1 MNILFVNTLDIEGG
15 AARAAYRLF
24 KGVQALGESARML
37 VLKKSSA
44 DLTVFTAA
52 GQLGAWLPR
61 LNYRLDGRALRHYPQ
76 RQQGSSWSVNAV
88 PYPIGRVMAAQPA
101 DLYHLHWI
109 GAGFIP
115 ISSLAI
121 LNKPV
126 LWTLHDEWAYT
137 GGCHY
142 TDGCER
148 FINACGCCPLLA
160 SQVENDLSHQ
170 TWKRKSKHWHNMRL
184 TIVAPSQWIAQRAK
198 RSSLFSR
205 CRVEVIPNG
214 IDTQKFRPL
223 DRRMARQILNL
234 PDDKKLILF
243 AGLSEAG
250 DRRKGLHLLQP
261 ALHRLPADLKSSTE
275 LMILGTIQSPASPD
289 FGMPCHWLGRLHD
302 DISIS
307 LVYAAAD
314 IFVAPSLQDNLPNT
328 VMEAA
333 GCGTSSVAFQIGGM
347 SDLIDH
353 EQNGYLAQ
361 PFDTDD
367 LAHGI
372 EMALRHSETWG
383 RAARLK
389 VEKEFEIQHI
399 ARRYQSLYQEVIAG

>member
-1 MNILFVNTLDIEGG
+1 MNILFVNALDIEGG

-24 KGVQALGESARML
+24 QSVQALGESARML

-44 DLTVFTAA
+44 DPTVFTAD

-76 RQQGSSWSVNAV
+76 RRRGIPWSVNAI

-115 ISSLAI
+115 ISSLA
-121 LNKPV
+121 LLEKPV

-148 FINACGCCPLLA
+148 FTNACGCCPLLV
-160 SQVENDLSHQ
+160 SQIENDLSHQ
-170 TWKRKSKHWHNMRL
+170 TWKRKSKSWHDLRL
-184 TIVAPSQWIAQRAK
+184 TIVAPSQWIAQRAE

-223 DRRMARQILNL
+223 DRRMARQVLNL
-234 PDDKKLILF
+234 PEDKKLIMF

-250 DRRKGLHLLQP
+250 DRRKGLHLLEL
-261 ALHRLPADLKSSTE
+261 ALHHLPADVQNTAE
-275 LMILGTIQSPASPD
+275 LMILGASPSPESPD

-328 VMEAA
+328 IMEAA
-333 GCGTSSVAFQIGGM
+333 ACGTPSVAFQIGGIP
-347 SDLIDH
+347 DLIDH

-372 EMALRHSETWG
+372 EVALSHSQEWG
-383 RAARLK
+383 RAARRK
-389 VEKEFEIQHI
+389 VETMFDIQQI
-399 ARRYQSLYQEVIAG
+399 ARRYQALYQELTTN